1 MIVLRLMG
9 WLFLIIGLVIL
20 GLMLNSDIQYAV
32 SGHAAGCG
40 FLHGHCLPGQRANL
54 YTFTFIGALF
64 AIIGW
69 VFVAIDKAMLNAAQ
83 HREHLLHFGTQG
95 QATITDVQ
103 DTGVTINN
111 SPRLR
116 VTARIEAQGEAP
128 FEVSKAML
136 FSRVAFPRIGEV
148 WSVRFDPN
156 NHQDFTF
163 APTQSFVTAPDA
175 TNAPPQQN
183 VANTVSAAISLRF
196 ALGDPALKDRLRQA
210 HSAEEAREILRS
222 VLGPQVDAMK
232 IGFQSKDSATAGAGA
247 APSAMDIVGQL
258 ERLTI
263 LRDKGALTPEEFETE
278 KRKILGETT

>member
-20 GLMLNSDIQYAV
+20 SLMLKSDVQYAV

-40 FLHGHCLPGQRANL
+40 FLQGHCLPGQRANL
-54 YTFTFIGALF
+54 NAFTFVGALF
-64 AIIGW
+64 AFIGW
-69 VFVAIDKAMLNAAQ
+69 VFVAIDKAMVNAAQ

-103 DTGVTINN
+103 DTGVTVNN

-128 FEVSKAML
+128 FQVSKAML

-163 APTQSFVTAPDA
+163 APTQSFVTAPDSA
-175 TNAPPQQN
+175 SAPP
-183 VANTVSAAISLRF
+183 AAASAAISLRF
-196 ALGDPALKDRLRQA
+196 ALSDPAFKDRLRQA
-210 HSAEEAREILRS
+210 HNAEEAREILRS
-222 VLGPQVDAMK
+222 VLGAQVDAMK
-232 IGFQSKDSATAGAGA
+232 VGFQNKDSTGTGAGAGA
-247 APSAMDIVGQL
+247 APTAMDIVGQL

-263 LRDKGALTPEEFETE
+263 LRDKEALTPDEFETE
-278 KRKILGETT
+278 KRKILGES

>member
-20 GLMLNSDIQYAV
+20 SLMLSSDVQYAV

-40 FLHGHCLPGQRANL
+40 FLHGRCLPGQRANL
-54 YTFTFIGALF
+54 YTGTFVGALF
-64 AIIGW
+64 AFIGW
-69 VFVAIDKAMLNAAQ
+69 VFRAIDKAMTNAAQ

-128 FEVSKAML
+128 FEVTKAML

-175 TNAPPQQN
+175 TSVPAQLNPTKTA
-183 VANTVSAAISLRF
+183 SAAISLRF
-196 ALGDPALKDRLRQA
+196 ALGEPALKDRLRQA
-210 HSAEEAREILRS
+210 HNADEAREILRS
-222 VLGPQVDAMK
+222 MLGAQVDAMK
-232 IGFQSKDSATAGAGA
+232 IDFQSKDSTAGASA

-278 KRKILGETT
+278 KRKILGES

>member
-9 WLFLIIGLVIL
+9 WLFLIIGLVIIS
-20 GLMLNSDIQYAV
+20 LMLKSDVQYAV

-54 YTFTFIGALF
+54 YTFTFVGALF
-64 AIIGW
+64 AFIGW
-69 VFVAIDKAMLNAAQ
+69 VFVAIDKAMLNAAH

-128 FEVSKAML
+128 FQVTKAML

-175 TNAPPQQN
+175 TSVPP
-183 VANTVSAAISLRF
+183 AASAAIALRF
-196 ALGDPALKDRLRQA
+196 ALTDPALKDRLRQVHNA
-210 HSAEEAREILRS
+210 DEARAILRS
-222 VLGPQVDAMK
+222 VLGAEVDAMK
-232 IGFQSKDSATAGAGA
+232 VGFQQKDSTTAGAGA
-247 APSAMDIVGQL
+247 AQTAMDIVGQL

-263 LRDKGALTPEEFETE
+263 LRDKGALTPDEFETE